1 MIIIYLFIIL
11 LFGLIKNNY
20 NSDED
25 FIFSSRKLTL
35 PAFVATFVTTWYGG
49 ILEVGRFTFENGI
62 VTWIIFGF
70 FYYIAA
76 LLLLVFIAPKIHKNN
91 INTIP
96 GYFHRNF
103 GYIPGVVSSII
114 ILLLSS
120 PAPYLMIFAT
130 IFNHVYDINYIYSI
144 FIGLFFSVSY
154 IMLGGFKSIIR
165 TDKIQFILMYTGFII
180 ILIKLYIDFGGIS
193 FLLNNA
199 PDGHLEFSNKLPI
212 GYLISWL
219 FISMITFIDPN
230 IFHRVYSA
238 KNQKILSKGILFSIV
253 FWIIFDFLTISTGL
267 YASAIIKSSDITSS
281 PYLILSDMVLSPYLQ
296 VFFIISL
303 LSIVMS
309 TIDSF
314 TFTSAITIGNEIKNK
329 KSMKFNTRIGL
340 LITSIIAVVI
350 CISFNKVI
358 DIWYVFGSI
367 GASSLL
373 IPLIKIIFNT
383 DYKINYPT
391 MTLIMP
397 AAIASVW
404 IYLGYPYN
412 IDPIFPGMFS
422 SFILNKTIH
431 KLSYV

>member
-1 MIIIYLFIIL
+1 MLIYLFTIL
-11 LFGLIKNNY
+11 GVGLLSKKSSNEDDYLFA
-20 NSDED
+20 
-25 FIFSSRKLTL
+25 SRKLTL
-35 PAFVATFVTTWYGG
+35 PAFIATFVTTWYGG
-49 ILEVGRFTFENGI
+49 ILEIGRFTFENGI
-62 VTWIIFGF
+62 ITWIIFGF

-76 LLLLVFIAPKIHKNN
+76 LLLLVFIAPKIHKNS

-96 GYFHRNF
+96 GYFHINF
-103 GYIPGVVSSII
+103 GYIPGIISSII

-165 TDKIQFILMYTGFII
+165 TDKIQFILMYVGFII
-180 ILIKLYIDFGGIS
+180 LLIKLYNDFGGIS
-193 FLLNNA
+193 FLINNA
-199 PDGHLEFSNKLPI
+199 PQGHLELSNKLPL

-238 KNQKILSKGILFSIV
+238 KNKNILSKGILYSIV
-253 FWIIFDFLTISTGL
+253 FWMIFDFLTISTGL

-281 PYLILSDMVLSPYLQ
+281 PYLMLSDMVLPPYLQ

-340 LITSIIAVVI
+340 LFTSIIAIVI

-412 IDPIFPGMFS
+412 IDPIFPGMLS
-422 SFILNKTIH
+422 SFILNKTIY
-431 KLSYV
+431 LY

>member
-1 MIIIYLFIIL
+1 MLIYLFIIL
-11 LFGLIKNNY
+11 GVGLLSKKSLSEDDYLFA
-20 NSDED
+20 
-25 FIFSSRKLTL
+25 SRKLTL
-35 PAFVATFVTTWYGG
+35 PAFIATFVTTWYGG
-49 ILEVGRFTFENGI
+49 ILEIGRFTFENGI
-62 VTWIIFGF
+62 ITWIIFGF
-70 FYYIAA
+70 FYYISTV
-76 LLLLVFIAPKIHKNN
+76 LLLIFIAPKIHKNN

-103 GYIPGVVSSII
+103 GYISGIISSII

-144 FIGLFFSVSY
+144 LIGLFFSVSY
-154 IMLGGFKSIIR
+154 IMLGGFKSIIK
-165 TDKIQFILMYTGFII
+165 TDKIQFILMYVGFII
-180 ILIKLYIDFGGIS
+180 ILIKLYSDFGGIS
-193 FLLNNA
+193 FLINNS
-199 PDGHLEFSNKLPI
+199 PEGHLELSNKLPL
-212 GYLISWL
+212 GYIISWL

-238 KNQKILSKGILFSIV
+238 KNQKILYNGILLSIA

-281 PYLILSDMVLSPYLQ
+281 PYLVLSDMVLPPYLQ
-296 VFFIISL
+296 IFFIISL

-314 TFTSAITIGNEIKNK
+314 TFTSAITIGNEMKNN

-358 DIWYVFGSI
+358 NIWYVFGSI
-367 GASSLL
+367 GASSIL
-373 IPLIKIIFNT
+373 IPLLKIIFNT

-391 MTLIMP
+391 LTLIVP
-397 AAIASVW
+397 GAIASIW

-412 IDPIFPGMFS
+412 IDPIFPGIVS
-422 SFILNKTIH
+422 SFILNKPIQ
-431 KLSYV
+431 KLS

>member
-1 MIIIYLFIIL
+1 MLIYLFTIL
-11 LFGLIKNNY
+11 GVGLLSKKSSNEDDYLFA
-20 NSDED
+20 
-25 FIFSSRKLTL
+25 SRKLTL
-35 PAFVATFVTTWYGG
+35 PAFIATFVTTWYGG
-49 ILEVGRFTFENGI
+49 ILEIGRFTFENGI
-62 VTWIIFGF
+62 ITWIIFGF

-76 LLLLVFIAPKIHKNN
+76 LLLLIFIAPKIHKNS

-96 GYFHRNF
+96 GYFHINF
-103 GYIPGVVSSII
+103 GYIPGIISSII

-130 IFNHVYDINYIYSI
+130 IFNHIYDINYIYSI
-144 FIGLFFSVSY
+144 LIGLFFSVSY

-165 TDKIQFILMYTGFII
+165 TDKIQFILMYVGFII
-180 ILIKLYIDFGGIS
+180 ILVKLYNDFGGIS
-193 FLLNNA
+193 FLINNA
-199 PDGHLEFSNKLPI
+199 PQGHLELSNKLPL

-238 KNQKILSKGILFSIV
+238 KNKNILSKGILYSIV
-253 FWIIFDFLTISTGL
+253 FWMIFDFLTISTGL

-281 PYLILSDMVLSPYLQ
+281 PYLMLSDMVLPPYLQ

-391 MTLIMP
+391 LTLIMP
-397 AAIASVW
+397 AAIASIW

-431 KLSYV
+431 KLS

>member
-11 LFGLIKNNY
+11 FFGLIKNNY

-25 FIFSSRKLTL
+25 FIFSSRRLTL

-62 VTWIIFGF
+62 ITWIIFGF

-76 LLLLVFIAPKIHKNN
+76 LLLLIFIAPKIHNNN

-103 GYIPGVVSSII
+103 GYIPGIVSSII
-114 ILLLSS
+114 ILLLAS

-130 IFNHVYDINYIYSI
+130 IFNHIYDINYIYSI
-144 FIGLFFSVSY
+144 LIGLFFSVSY

-165 TDKIQFILMYTGFII
+165 TDKIQFILMYAGFII
-180 ILIKLYIDFGGIS
+180 ILIKLYSNFGGLS
-193 FLLNNA
+193 FLINNT
-199 PDGHLEFSNKLPI
+199 PDGHLELSNKLPL

-238 KNQKILSKGILFSIV
+238 KNQRILSKGILFSIV
-253 FWIIFDFLTISTGL
+253 FWMIFDFLTISTGL
-267 YASAIIKSSDITSS
+267 YASSIIKSDITSS
-281 PYLILSDMVLSPYLQ
+281 PYLMLSDMVLSPYLQ

-329 KSMKFNTRIGL
+329 KTIKFNTRIGL
-340 LITSIIAVVI
+340 LITSIKAVVI

-358 DIWYVFGSI
+358 DIWYIFGSI
-367 GASSLL
+367 GASSIL
-373 IPLIKIIFNT
+373 IPLIKIIFNPH
-383 DYKINYPT
+383 YKTSYPT
-391 MTLIMP
+391 LTLITP
-397 AAIASVW
+397 VCVACVW

-412 IDPIFPGMFS
+412 IDPIFPGIMS
-422 SFILNKTIH
+422 SFILNKSIH
-431 KLSYV
+431 KPN

>member
-1 MIIIYLFIIL
+1 
-11 LFGLIKNNY
+11 
-20 NSDED
+20 
-25 FIFSSRKLTL
+25 
-35 PAFVATFVTTWYGG
+35 
-49 ILEVGRFTFENGI
+49 
-62 VTWIIFGF
+62 
-70 FYYIAA
+70 
-76 LLLLVFIAPKIHKNN
+76 
-91 INTIP
+91 
-96 GYFHRNF
+96 
-103 GYIPGVVSSII
+103 
-114 ILLLSS
+114 
-120 PAPYLMIFAT
+120 
-130 IFNHVYDINYIYSI
+130 
-144 FIGLFFSVSY
+144 
-154 IMLGGFKSIIR
+154 
-165 TDKIQFILMYTGFII
+165 
-180 ILIKLYIDFGGIS
+180 
-193 FLLNNA
+193 
-199 PDGHLEFSNKLPI
+199 
-212 GYLISWL
+212 
-219 FISMITFIDPN
+219 MITFIDPN

-238 KNQKILSKGILFSIV
+238 KNKKILSKGILYSIV
-253 FWIIFDFLTISTGL
+253 FWMIFDFLTISTGL

-281 PYLILSDMVLSPYLQ
+281 PYLMLSDMVLPPYLQ

-329 KSMKFNTRIGL
+329 KSMKFNTKIGL
-340 LITSIIAVVI
+340 LATSIIAVVI

-412 IDPIFPGMFS
+412 IDPIFPGILS

-431 KLSYV
+431 KLS

>member
-1 MIIIYLFIIL
+1 MVIAYLLLIL
-11 LFGLIKNNY
+11 LIGLYNY
-20 NSDED
+20 KTSRSNDY
-25 FIFSSRKLTL
+25 IFASRKLTL

-49 ILEVGRFTFENGI
+49 ILEIGRFTFENGI
-62 VTWIIFGF
+62 ITWIIFGF
-70 FYYIAA
+70 FYYVAA
-76 LLLLVFIAPKIHKNN
+76 LLLLIFIAPRIHKNN

-96 GYFHRNF
+96 GYFHKNF
-103 GYIPGVVSSII
+103 GYVPGIVSSII

-120 PAPYLMIFAT
+120 PAPYLMIFAV
-130 IFNHVYDINYIYSI
+130 IFTHIYDMSYFYSI
-144 FIGLFFSVSY
+144 IIGLFFSVSY

-165 TDKIQFILMYTGFII
+165 TDKIQFILMYAGFII
-180 ILIKLYIDFGGIS
+180 ILIKLYINYGGIS
-193 FLLNNA
+193 FLLNNS
-199 PDGHLEFSNKLPI
+199 PEEHLELTNKLPL
-212 GYLISWL
+212 GYIISWL
-219 FISMITFIDPN
+219 LISMITFIDPN

-238 KNQKILSKGILFSIV
+238 KNHKILKKGILFSIV
-253 FWIIFDFLTISTGL
+253 FWMIFDFLTISTGL
-267 YASAIIKSSDITSS
+267 YASAIINSSHITTS
-281 PYLILSDMVLSPYLQ
+281 PYLMLSDMVLSPYLQ

-412 IDPIFPGMFS
+412 IDPIFPGILS

-431 KLSYV
+431 KLS

>member
-1 MIIIYLFIIL
+1 MIILYLFIIL
-11 LFGLIKNNY
+11 LIGLLKNNY
-20 NSDED
+20 SSDEE

-62 VTWIIFGF
+62 ITWVIFGF

-76 LLLLVFIAPKIHKNN
+76 LFLLVFIAPRIHRNN

-96 GYFHRNF
+96 GYFHKNF
-103 GYIPGVVSSII
+103 GYTSGLLSSII
-114 ILLLSS
+114 ILFLSS

-130 IFNHVYDINYIYSI
+130 IFNHIYDINYIYSI
-144 FIGLFFSVSY
+144 FIGLLFSISY
-154 IMLGGFKSIIR
+154 IILGGFKSIIR

-180 ILIKLYIDFGGIS
+180 ILIKLYTDFGGIS
-193 FLLNNA
+193 FLINHV
-199 PDGHLEFSNKLPI
+199 PQGHLELSNKLPI
-212 GYLISWL
+212 GYLLSWL

-238 KNQKILSKGILFSIV
+238 KNKKILSKGILYSIV
-253 FWIIFDFLTISTGL
+253 LWMIFDFLTISTGL

-281 PYLILSDMVLSPYLQ
+281 PYLMLSDMVLPPYLHI
-296 VFFIISL
+296 FFIISL

-391 MTLIMP
+391 LTLIIP
-397 AAIASVW
+397 SAIASIW

-412 IDPIFPGMFS
+412 IDPIFPGMLS
-422 SFILNKTIH
+422 SFILNRTIH
-431 KLSYV
+431 KLNCK

>member
-1 MIIIYLFIIL
+1 MLIYLFTIL
-11 LFGLIKNNY
+11 GVGLLSKKSLNEDDYLFA
-20 NSDED
+20 
-25 FIFSSRKLTL
+25 SRKLTL
-35 PAFVATFVTTWYGG
+35 PAFIATFVTTWYGG
-49 ILEVGRFTFENGI
+49 ILEIGRFTFENGI
-62 VTWIIFGF
+62 ITWIIFGF

-76 LLLLVFIAPKIHKNN
+76 LLLLLFIAPKIHKNS

-96 GYFHRNF
+96 GYFNINF
-103 GYIPGVVSSII
+103 GYIPGIISSII

-165 TDKIQFILMYTGFII
+165 TDKIQFILMYVGFII
-180 ILIKLYIDFGGIS
+180 ILIKLYTDFGGIS
-193 FLLNNA
+193 FLINNA
-199 PDGHLEFSNKLPI
+199 PQGHLELSNKLPI

-238 KNQKILSKGILFSIV
+238 KNKKILSKGILYSIV
-253 FWIIFDFLTISTGL
+253 FWMIFDFLTISTGL
-267 YASAIIKSSDITSS
+267 YASAIIKSSVITSS
-281 PYLILSDMVLSPYLQ
+281 PYLMLSDMVLPPYLQ

-383 DYKINYPT
+383 DYKIDYPAL
-391 MTLIMP
+391 TLLIP
-397 AAIASVW
+397 AAIASIW

-412 IDPIFPGMFS
+412 IDPIFPGMIS
-422 SFILNKTIH
+422 SFILNRTIY
-431 KLSYV
+431 LY

>member
-1 MIIIYLFIIL
+1 MIILYLFIIL
-11 LFGLIKNNY
+11 IIGLLKNNY
-20 NSDED
+20 TNDED

-62 VTWIIFGF
+62 ITWVIFGV

-96 GYFHRNF
+96 EYFHINF
-103 GYIPGVVSSII
+103 GYIPGILSSIV

-130 IFNHVYDINYIYSI
+130 IFNHIYNINYIYSI
-144 FIGLFFSVSY
+144 LIGLFFSVSY
-154 IMLGGFKSIIR
+154 IMLGGFKSIVR

-180 ILIKLYIDFGGIS
+180 ILIKLYTSFGGIS
-193 FLLNNA
+193 FLINNT
-199 PDGHLEFSNKLPI
+199 PDGHLQLTNKLPL

-230 IFHRVYSA
+230 IFHRVYAA
-238 KNQKILSKGILFSIV
+238 KNRKTLSKGILFSIM
-253 FWIIFDFLTISTGL
+253 FWMIFDFLTISTGL
-267 YASAIIKSSDITSS
+267 YASAIIKSSDIISS
-281 PYLILSDMVLSPYLQ
+281 PYLILSDMVLAPYLQ

-340 LITSIIAVVI
+340 LITSILAIII

-358 DIWYVFGSI
+358 DIWYIFGSI
-367 GASSLL
+367 GASSIL

-391 MTLIMP
+391 LTLIVP

-412 IDPIFPGMFS
+412 IDPIFPGIFS
-422 SFILNKTIH
+422 SFILNKPI
-431 KLSYV
+431 SYS

>member
-1 MIIIYLFIIL
+1 MLIYLFIIL
-11 LFGLIKNNY
+11 GVGLLSKKSLSEDDYLFA
-20 NSDED
+20 
-25 FIFSSRKLTL
+25 SRKLTL
-35 PAFVATFVTTWYGG
+35 PAFIATFVTTWYGG
-49 ILEVGRFTFENGI
+49 ILEIGRFTFENGI
-62 VTWIIFGF
+62 ITWIIFGF
-70 FYYIAA
+70 FYYISTV
-76 LLLLVFIAPKIHKNN
+76 LLLIFIAPKIHKNN

-103 GYIPGVVSSII
+103 GYISGIISSII

-144 FIGLFFSVSY
+144 LIGLFFSVSY
-154 IMLGGFKSIIR
+154 IMLGGFKSIIK
-165 TDKIQFILMYTGFII
+165 TDKIQFILMYVGFII
-180 ILIKLYIDFGGIS
+180 ILIKLYSDFGGIS
-193 FLLNNA
+193 FLINNS
-199 PDGHLEFSNKLPI
+199 PEGHLELSNKLPL
-212 GYLISWL
+212 GYIISWL

-238 KNQKILSKGILFSIV
+238 KNQKILYNGILLSIA

-281 PYLILSDMVLSPYLQ
+281 PYLVLSDMVLPPYLQ
-296 VFFIISL
+296 IFFIISL

-314 TFTSAITIGNEIKNK
+314 TFTSAITIGNEMKNN

-367 GASSLL
+367 GASSIL
-373 IPLIKIIFNT
+373 IPLLKIIFNT

-391 MTLIMP
+391 LTLIVP
-397 AAIASVW
+397 GAIASIW

-412 IDPIFPGMFS
+412 IDPIFPGIVS
-422 SFILNKTIH
+422 SFILNKPIQ
-431 KLSYV
+431 KLS

>member
-1 MIIIYLFIIL
+1 MLIYLFIIL
-11 LFGLIKNNY
+11 GVGLLSKNSLNEDDYLFA
-20 NSDED
+20 
-25 FIFSSRKLTL
+25 SRKLTL
-35 PAFVATFVTTWYGG
+35 PVFVATFVTTWYGG
-49 ILEVGRFTFENGI
+49 ILEIGRFTFENGI
-62 VTWIIFGF
+62 ITWIIFGF

-76 LLLLVFIAPKIHKNN
+76 LILLIFIAPKIHKNN

-96 GYFHRNF
+96 GYFHKNF
-103 GYIPGVVSSII
+103 GYIPGLVSSII

-130 IFNHVYDINYIYSI
+130 IFNHIYNINYIYSI

-212 GYLISWL
+212 GYLVSWL

-281 PYLILSDMVLSPYLQ
+281 PYLMLSDMVLSPYLQ

-314 TFTSAITIGNEIKNK
+314 TFTSAITIGNEIKNN

-340 LITSIIAVVI
+340 LITSIIGVVI

-358 DIWYVFGSI
+358 DVWYIFGSI
-367 GASSLL
+367 GTSSIL
-373 IPLIKIIFNT
+373 IPLIKIIFNPH
-383 DYKINYPT
+383 YKTSYPT
-391 MTLIMP
+391 LTLITP
-397 AAIASVW
+397 VCVACVW

-412 IDPIFPGMFS
+412 IDPIFPGIMS
-422 SFILNKTIH
+422 SFILNKSIH
-431 KLSYV
+431 KPN

>member
-1 MIIIYLFIIL
+1 MLIYLFTIL
-11 LFGLIKNNY
+11 GVGLLSKKSSNEDDYLFA
-20 NSDED
+20 
-25 FIFSSRKLTL
+25 SRKLTL
-35 PAFVATFVTTWYGG
+35 PAFIATFVTTWYGG
-49 ILEVGRFTFENGI
+49 ILEIGRFTFENGI
-62 VTWIIFGF
+62 ITWIIFGF

-76 LLLLVFIAPKIHKNN
+76 VLLLVFIAPRIHKNS

-96 GYFHRNF
+96 GYFHINF
-103 GYIPGVVSSII
+103 GYIPGIISSII

-165 TDKIQFILMYTGFII
+165 TDKIQFILMYVGFII
-180 ILIKLYIDFGGIS
+180 LLIKLYTNFGGIS
-193 FLLNNA
+193 FLINNA
-199 PDGHLEFSNKLPI
+199 PQGHLELSNKIPI

-238 KNQKILSKGILFSIV
+238 KNKKILSKGILYSIV
-253 FWIIFDFLTISTGL
+253 FWMIFDFLTISTGL
-267 YASAIIKSSDITSS
+267 YASAIIKSRDITSS
-281 PYLILSDMVLSPYLQ
+281 PYLMLSDMVLPPYLQ
-296 VFFIISL
+296 EFFIISL

-412 IDPIFPGMFS
+412 IDPIFPGMLS

-431 KLSYV
+431 KLS

>member
-1 MIIIYLFIIL
+1 MIILYLFIIL
-11 LFGLIKNNY
+11 FIGLYKSKKND
-20 NSDED
+20 SKD
-25 FIFSSRKLTL
+25 FIFASRKLTL
-35 PAFVATFVTTWYGG
+35 PSFIATFVTTWYGG
-49 ILEVGRFTFENGI
+49 ILEIGRFTFENGI
-62 VTWIIFGF
+62 ITWIIFGF

-76 LLLLVFIAPKIHKNN
+76 LLLLLYIAPRIHKNN

-96 GYFHRNF
+96 GYFHKNL
-103 GYIPGVVSSII
+103 GYIPGLISSLIM
-114 ILLLSS
+114 LLLSS
-120 PAPYLMIFAT
+120 PAPYLMIFSV
-130 IFNHVYDINYIYSI
+130 ILNHVYGISYNSSI
-144 FIGLFFSVSY
+144 LIGIFFSASY

-180 ILIKLYIDFGGIS
+180 ILLKLYMNYGGIS
-193 FLLNNA
+193 FLINNV
-199 PDGHLEFSNKLPI
+199 PQGHLKVINNIPL
-212 GYLISWL
+212 GYIISWL

-238 KNQKILSKGILFSIV
+238 KNQKILSKGISFSIA
-253 FWIIFDFLTISTGL
+253 FWMIFDFLTISTGL

-281 PYLILSDMVLSPYLQ
+281 PYLMLSDMVLPPYLQ

-329 KSMKFNTRIGL
+329 KSMKYNTRIGL
-340 LITSIIAVVI
+340 LFTSIIAIVI

-383 DYKINYPT
+383 DYKIDYPT
-391 MTLIMP
+391 LTLIIP
-397 AAIASVW
+397 AAITSIW

-412 IDPIFPGMFS
+412 IDPIFPGMLS
-422 SFILNKTIH
+422 SFILNKTIY
-431 KLSYV
+431 LY

>member
-1 MIIIYLFIIL
+1 MLIYLFIIL
-11 LFGLIKNNY
+11 AVGLLSKKSTNEDDYLFA
-20 NSDED
+20 
-25 FIFSSRKLTL
+25 SRKLTL
-35 PAFVATFVTTWYGG
+35 PGFIATFVTTWYGG
-49 ILEVGRFTFENGI
+49 ILEIGRFTFENGI
-62 VTWIIFGF
+62 ITWIIFGF

-76 LLLLVFIAPKIHKNN
+76 LLLLLFIAPKIHKNN

-103 GYIPGVVSSII
+103 GYIPGIISSII

-144 FIGLFFSVSY
+144 LIGLFFSVFY

-165 TDKIQFILMYTGFII
+165 TDKVQFILMYVGFII
-180 ILIKLYIDFGGIS
+180 ILVKLYMNFGGLS
-193 FLLNNA
+193 FLMKNT
-199 PDGHLEFSNKLPI
+199 PDGHLELTNKLPL
-212 GYLISWL
+212 GYLISWM

-238 KNQKILSKGILFSIV
+238 KNQKILSKGISLSIM
-253 FWIIFDFLTISTGL
+253 FWMIFDFLTISTGL

-281 PYLILSDMVLSPYLQ
+281 PYLMLSDMVLPPYLQ

-314 TFTSAITIGNEIKNK
+314 TFTSAITIGNEIKNN
-329 KSMKFNTRIGL
+329 KSIKFNTRIGL

-358 DIWYVFGSI
+358 DIWYIFGSI
-367 GASSLL
+367 GASSIL
-373 IPLIKIIFNT
+373 IPLIKIILNPN
-383 DYKINYPT
+383 YRISYPT
-391 MTLIMP
+391 LTLIVP
-397 AAIASVW
+397 PAIASVW

-412 IDPIFPGMFS
+412 IDPIFPGILS
-422 SFILNKTIH
+422 SFILNKPIH
-431 KLSYV
+431 KLN

>member
-1 MIIIYLFIIL
+1 M
-11 LFGLIKNNY
+11 
-20 NSDED
+20 
-25 FIFSSRKLTL
+25 
-35 PAFVATFVTTWYGG
+35 
-49 ILEVGRFTFENGI
+49 
-62 VTWIIFGF
+62 IFGF

-76 LLLLVFIAPKIHKNN
+76 LFLLVFIAPRIHRNN

-96 GYFHRNF
+96 GYFHKNF
-103 GYIPGVVSSII
+103 GYTSGLLSSII
-114 ILLLSS
+114 ILFLTS

-130 IFNHVYDINYIYSI
+130 IFNHIYDINYIYSI
-144 FIGLFFSVSY
+144 FIGLLFSISY
-154 IMLGGFKSIIR
+154 IILGGFKSIIR

-180 ILIKLYIDFGGIS
+180 ILIKLYTDFGGIS
-193 FLLNNA
+193 FLINHV
-199 PDGHLEFSNKLPI
+199 PQGHLELSNKLPI
-212 GYLISWL
+212 GYLLSWL

-238 KNQKILSKGILFSIV
+238 KNKKILSKGILYSIV
-253 FWIIFDFLTISTGL
+253 LWMIFDFLTISTGL

-281 PYLILSDMVLSPYLQ
+281 PYLMLSDMVLPPYLH

-391 MTLIMP
+391 LTLIIP
-397 AAIASVW
+397 SAIASIW

-412 IDPIFPGMFS
+412 IDPIFPGMLS
-422 SFILNKTIH
+422 SFILNRTIH
-431 KLSYV
+431 KLNCK